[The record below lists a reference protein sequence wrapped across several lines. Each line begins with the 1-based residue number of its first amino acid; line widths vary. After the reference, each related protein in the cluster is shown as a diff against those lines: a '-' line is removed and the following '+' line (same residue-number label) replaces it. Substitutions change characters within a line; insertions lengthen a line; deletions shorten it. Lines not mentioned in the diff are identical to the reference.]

1 MTDETKTSM
10 TKFCCPCCGE
20 RILER
25 RGTYE
30 ICPIC
35 GWEDD
40 GADEDYEGMEHGPNG
55 GWLLS
60 ESRENFRE
68 TGRYDRKPR

>member
-1 MTDETKTSM
+1 MNEIPKTS
-10 TKFCCPCCGE
+10 TDKFCCPCCGE
-20 RILER
+20 RILES

-35 GWEDD
+35 DWEDD
-40 GADEDYEGMEHGPNG
+40 GADEDFEGMEYGPNG

-60 ESRENFRE
+60 EARRNFRE
-68 TGRYDRKPR
+68 TGRYDRGSV

>member
-1 MTDETKTSM
+1 
-10 TKFCCPCCGE
+10 
-20 RILER
+20 LES

-35 GWEDD
+35 DWEDD
-40 GADEDYEGMEHGPNG
+40 GADEDFEGMEYGPNG

-60 ESRENFRE
+60 EARRNFRE
-68 TGRYDRKPR
+68 TGRYDRGSV